1 MIDEKVLIE
10 RLEEEM
16 NDAKNLWDE
25 DDYYTG
31 KANAYESA
39 IEIVNQLAEERN
51 NGWIPCSERL
61 PSKRDWYLV
70 MFKEH
75 DSDFVLVPR
84 VADYLGKQTPFTTE
98 EGWLILDMEDNMNYY
113 YKKLVCIAWMPLPA
127 PYKGEQK

>member
-1 MIDEKVLIE
+1 MIDVK
-10 RLEEEM
+10 EM
-16 NDAKNLWDE
+16 IDRRTLQKYGCLVDC
-25 DDYYTG
+25 
-31 KANAYESA
+31 
-39 IEIVNQLAEERN
+39 AEEHN
-51 NGWIPCSERL
+51 NGWISCSERL

-98 EGWLILDMEDNMNYY
+98 EGWLILDMEDNMSYY